1 MIAYIYKPLSLFL
14 LFLLLQLAFLYS
26 SKRQRGVKL
35 GTYHLFIDLLGPPTI
50 INVSD
55 NQTAIEGYKVILNC
69 TADGNPPPN
78 ITWTR
83 LSNNS
88 RVTFP
93 LAVRRRDEGGYRCT
107 ADNGIAIKVHDVF
120 ITVQCE

>member
-1 MIAYIYKPLSLFL
+1 MGSFVANH
-14 LFLLLQLAFLYS
+14 
-26 SKRQRGVKL
+26 
-35 GTYHLFIDLLGPPTI
+35 TYYPFTDLLGPPTMTQI
-50 INVSD
+50 SD
-55 NQTAIEGYKVILNC
+55 NQTANEGEKVILNC

-83 LSNNS
+83 LSSNS
-88 RVTFP
+88 QVTFP
-93 LAVRRRDEGGYRCT
+93 MVVSRHDEGGYRCG